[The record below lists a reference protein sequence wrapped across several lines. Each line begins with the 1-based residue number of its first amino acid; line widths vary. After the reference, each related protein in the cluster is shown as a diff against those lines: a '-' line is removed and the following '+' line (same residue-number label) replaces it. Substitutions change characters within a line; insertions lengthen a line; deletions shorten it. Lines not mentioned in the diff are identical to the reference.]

1 MSRAQKSLRLAAAVA
16 AVLLLLSTA
25 TVFAEEPSDER
36 ALFDSLLKALEE
48 RSRKDFLRNANANF
62 ASAITRQAFN
72 QMADFFAPRL
82 QTGFEIEYL
91 GSLDKPGA
99 KVHLWKIVY
108 EDGGDDTLAKL
119 VKRNGEIAGLG
130 LE

>member
-1 MSRAQKSLRLAAAVA
+1 MSRAKKRLGLASA
-16 AVLLLLSTA
+16 LLLLSSA
-25 TVFAEEPSDER
+25 AILAEEPPDER
-36 ALFDSLLKALEE
+36 ALFESLLKALEE
-48 RSRKDFLRNANANF
+48 RSREDFVREADANF
-62 ASAITRQAFN
+62 ASAINRQAFN

-82 QTGFEIEYL
+82 EKGFELEYL

-119 VKRNGEIAGLG
+119 VKRNGEIAGFG